1 MQQHRL
7 IVEETSDNYNSKG
20 DVNYIEGVGIAAP
33 LAQNLDRILSL
44 I

>member
-20 DVNYIEGVGIAAP
+20 DVNYIEGVGIAP